1 VIFSHQ
7 KVPPY
12 LTLITAIKIHGCSR
26 VTGHGNVYE
35 LRRDFGI
42 HPSRHPFSKR
52 GDEFPLSQNLEIE
65 SHTILTI
72 LLVEKFNLG
81 SRICFHIP
89 CSIAWS
95 NKFHRHRNLT
105 FPF

>member
-1 VIFSHQ
+1 M
-7 KVPPY
+7 
-12 LTLITAIKIHGCSR
+12 LITAIKIHGCSR

-52 GDEFPLSQNLEIE
+52 GDEFPLFQNKLRA
-65 SHTILTI
+65 TTLTI

-81 SRICFHIP
+81 SR
-89 CSIAWS
+89 
-95 NKFHRHRNLT
+95 R
-105 FPF
+105 